1 MIDALCSIALL
12 CLAMPFKE
20 GFVQFIILWINPASN
35 KLDGENVNVEED
47 DANLAFLGYLSE

>member
-12 CLAMPFKE
+12 LIATPFKD
-20 GFVQFIILWINPASN
+20 GFVQFITLWINPKSN
-35 KLDGENVNVEED
+35 KLDGENVNVKED

>member
-1 MIDALCSIALL
+1 MIDALCSIGLL
-12 CLAMPFKE
+12 LLATPFKQ

-35 KLDGENVNVEED
+35 KLDGESVNVKED